1 VNIIA
6 TTAHDDGIKQTSILV
21 VVLLEHLFPN
31 LLLIELFPDEISL
44 HPRAI
49 DERLA
54 RKRQSLVPHR
64 AYRAYRVPARR
75 ETSRSRKVII
85 HRRHHHLSLSL
96 SLARATT
103 TTNALEPRGS
113 THHDAMNAMLAR
125 DASL

>member
-44 HPRAI
+44 RARII

-54 RKRQSLVPHR
+54 KTRQSLVLHPASR
-64 AYRAYRVPARR
+64 ASRVLARR

-85 HRRHHHLSLSL
+85 IIIIISLSL
-96 SLARATT
+96 SRARATT

-113 THHDAMNAMLAR
+113 THHDAMYATLAR